1 MLILVA
7 CETSG
12 TVRDAFAAQG
22 HDAWSCD
29 ILPADTPTTQHIQAD
44 VREVLTMK
52 PWDMLIAHPP

>member
-29 ILPADTPTTQHIQAD
+29 ILPADTPRPNTSKRTC
-44 VREVLTMK
+44 VRC
-52 PWDMLIAHPP
+52 